1 MAARLV
7 LILTASLDEA
17 LKIFKTHSNFVS
29 FFENLEIQ
37 TQTFQ
42 IENES
47 FFRYSAPVER
57 TDELRSIILTEKQK
71 IIAYKITTTPT
82 SPIRL
87 AFFDTDST
95 FINEEVIDE
104 LAAYA
109 GVKDEVAQITERAMR
124 GELDFDSALKERV
137 SLLKGIPENVFSEI
151 RKNRISL
158 TRGARE
164 LTQYF
169 KEKDIAAYLV
179 SGGFSYFTQSIADE
193 LNLTGQ
199 FANTLESIDGI
210 LSGNTLGRIVNRE
223 RKGEILQELAKKHR
237 VSLENVLAVG
247 DGANDLQMLHLSA
260 LGIAFCAKPALLNET
275 TAAIFERDLRF
286 VRYLIDTPNGV

>member
-1 MAARLV
+1 
-7 LILTASLDEA
+7 
-17 LKIFKTHSNFVS
+17 
-29 FFENLEIQ
+29 
-37 TQTFQ
+37 
-42 IENES
+42 
-47 FFRYSAPVER
+47 
-57 TDELRSIILTEKQK
+57 SIILTEKQK